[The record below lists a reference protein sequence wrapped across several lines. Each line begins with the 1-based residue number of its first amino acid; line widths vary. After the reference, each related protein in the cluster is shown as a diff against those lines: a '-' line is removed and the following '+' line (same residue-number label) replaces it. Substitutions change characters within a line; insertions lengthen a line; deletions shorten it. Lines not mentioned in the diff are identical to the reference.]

1 MAVHRRAL
9 EFAWIRASGLKSGEA
24 STLVSQYSI
33 KPCCFVFLL
42 VPVALSVRV
51 SGPVIII
58 IMIMIINHYC
68 CILMQPQDVT
78 RLLRWTGYCY
88 PVDAKPY
95 KFEVTA
101 FLFVVLLLLVWWQ
114 GALHDH

>member
-1 MAVHRRAL
+1 
-9 EFAWIRASGLKSGEA
+9 
-24 STLVSQYSI
+24 
-33 KPCCFVFLL
+33 
-42 VPVALSVRV
+42 
-51 SGPVIII
+51 
-58 IMIMIINHYC
+58 
-68 CILMQPQDVT
+68 MQPQDVT